1 MSGERTSLG
10 RKLKYDP
17 EKTPK
22 LVEGYAMD
30 GLTDAQIAAKL
41 GIVASTLY
49 AWKNQYPEFDK
60 AIKAGR
66 APLNVDLE
74 KTAVKSALG
83 GFIEEEKTEAI
94 LDVQNQRPTS
104 YKKTTSKRYIPP
116 NTTVL
121 LFLLKNRMPEK
132 YKEVSQHE
140 VTGKDGERLF
150 PSIAELMM
158 EDNDGSE
165 EQLEE

>member
-1 MSGERTSLG
+1 MSGGRASLG

-30 GLTDAQIAAKL
+30 GLTDAQIAARL
-41 GIVASTLY
+41 GIVSSTLY
-49 AWKNQYPEFDK
+49 AWKNQYPDF
-60 AIKAGR
+60 ANALKAGR
-66 APLNVDLE
+66 APLNADLE